1 MVIAIFVVTI
11 MLVDVVEQLRT
22 VGDNIT
28 LSPLMAVLLAALKLP
43 SLIEETFPF
52 AIMIASM
59 MTYNQLN
66 KTSELSVIRAMGQ
79 SAWQFLLPIIIL
91 SVMLG
96 LFSMMVLNPIGAYL
110 SNNFEATRSAL
121 LEDGRARREAVYEDI
136 YHREGTDDSQIFIYA
151 ESFDSTE
158 NVFTNVKLLEE
169 SRVYDGARPTDEF
182 RFRRRIDAARARLI
196 GGFWQLEDLVENDG
210 VSRAN
215 PMERLAIQTD
225 IDP

>member
-1 MVIAIFVVTI
+1 MVTLHQITTIRLFTSTRPVHKAMIGTVLQRYIFTRALGSLALVIGIFVVTI

-151 ESFDSTE
+151 ES
-158 NVFTNVKLLEE
+158 
-169 SRVYDGARPTDEF
+169 
-182 RFRRRIDAARARLI
+182 
-196 GGFWQLEDLVENDG
+196 
-210 VSRAN
+210 
-215 PMERLAIQTD
+215 
-225 IDP
+225 